1 MLLPCRSR
9 IIYRSL
15 RCCCRSSLI
24 LRQYRYSLLSSCPYF
39 PFSVNSF
46 RSTPLIPSFYCH
58 LSIDLSS
65 CYCCDGPHMI
75 SGPLFSLTTLGP
87 FFYRCNWGAIVHI
100 NLFFVMAPRD
110 LYYPPVSSNSELP
123 ATSLFVSVEKRR
135 RKKDAQGQIRW
146 AEATACQ
153 GWIVPEHELMYD
165 QFPSSSNSTS
175 SSSNLSAVNLHQA
188 CPLKP

>member
-1 MLLPCRSR
+1 MSFSNERFFITLCNNKGRRNVLLPCRSR

-24 LRQYRYSLLSSCPYF
+24 LRQYRYSLSSCPYF

-65 CYCCDGPHMI
+65 CYCCDGPPMI

-146 AEATACQ
+146 AEAT
-153 GWIVPEHELMYD
+153 GVPRMD
-165 QFPSSSNSTS
+165 R
-175 SSSNLSAVNLHQA
+175 A
-188 CPLKP
+188 

>member
-1 MLLPCRSR
+1 
-9 IIYRSL
+9 
-15 RCCCRSSLI
+15 
-24 LRQYRYSLLSSCPYF
+24 
-39 PFSVNSF
+39 
-46 RSTPLIPSFYCH
+46 
-58 LSIDLSS
+58 
-65 CYCCDGPHMI
+65 MI